1 MKAACIDGYCVC
13 TGQDY
18 DYHTCLPDTKDCKIS
33 VDANTALGKPRYNN
47 QLQKPTYSCTPGSS
61 SSSQYEVHVLSVY
74 EVISRR
80 PPTAGDATVNIFSG
94 GRSDRPLV
102 LVLASYEPVNWI
114 LKLPADITISRVVLV
129 AYYVDKSSVS
139 GDVNQVHAIERKS
152 YLSSWP
158 TGYGSDSGGG
168 DTVMLLKKIYERFG
182 VATSFTGTYKADE
195 WSLNLT
201 SQSHNKKTKSPC
213 QEVVENSSKTIE
225 ILSEEV
231 KSQKKQITA
240 LKEKR
245 DESFS
250 QQISS
255 SEPIYRTNKSL
266 ASIIVLTVMIAHLVL

>member
-1 MKAACIDGYCVC
+1 MGTASALAKTMIIILVC
-13 TGQDY
+13 LIQ
-18 DYHTCLPDTKDCKIS
+18 KIAKYQWMLTQPS
-33 VDANTALGKPRYNN
+33 ENLDITTSYRSL
-47 QLQKPTYSCTPGSS
+47 
-61 SSSQYEVHVLSVY
+61 
-74 EVISRR
+74 
-80 PPTAGDATVNIFSG
+80 PTAA
-94 GRSDRPLV
+94 R
-102 LVLASYEPVNWI
+102 LAAAAP
-114 LKLPADITISRVVLV
+114 V

-255 SEPIYRTNKSL
+255 SEPIYRSNKSL